1 MVESMKALCKLD
13 AVELSVRHA
22 IAVRERNE
30 ARAFSPCVQP
40 DEPNASFAARRSFTK
55 KQTRLAME
63 VMRDRRVFFFEAFF
77 VRAS

>member
-1 MVESMKALCKLD
+1 MKALCKLD

-22 IAVRERNE
+22 IALRERNE

-63 VMRDRRVFFFEAFF
+63 VMRENPRRVFFFEAFF
-77 VRAS
+77 ARAT

>member
-1 MVESMKALCKLD
+1 MKALCKLD

-22 IAVRERNE
+22 IALRERNE
-30 ARAFSPCVQP
+30 ARAFFLHCTSQTRLSPLAA
-40 DEPNASFAARRSFTK
+40 ASRR